1 MKEVL
6 SLFTFGIGASCF
18 VVFVTVVK
26 PDAVSAVP
34 GPTKPDY
41 ATRKLRLSTLAACTS
56 LPQCQELWTHS
67 DSECRARGSLAA
79 EARNC

>member
-41 ATRKLRLSTLAACTS
+41 CNTEASPKHAYRLHVFAAM
-56 LPQCQELWTHS
+56 PGAVDAQ
-67 DSECRARGSLAA
+67 R
-79 EARNC
+79 